1 MAELKSVEK
10 ELQDSGKLADG
21 FYTDGTV
28 HRVRATIELNA
39 QASGKKILLCEMPKG
54 SLFIYG
60 LLNTSVT
67 LGTSTIAIGDEF
79 TAELIKAAGTL
90 TSADTPVLFGKNK
103 PVNEKLEANT
113 NLYLTVGTAALPA
126 AGTLVVD
133 MFFAVIH

>member
-1 MAELKSVEK
+1 MAEYKSVEK
-10 ELQDSGKLADG
+10 ELMDSGKLADG

-39 QASGKKILLCEMPKG
+39 QPQGKILLCEMPKD

-60 LLNTSVT
+60 LLNTSVS
-67 LGTSTIAIGDEF
+67 LGTSTVAIGDEY
-79 TAELIKAAGTL
+79 TADLIKAAGTL

-113 NLYLTVGTAALPA
+113 NLYLTVGAAALPA
-126 AGTLVVD
+126 DGTLVVD